1 MKTKTIKTHDLKSLE
16 QRLAGKPTKSSD
28 KLSTAQGFTSA

>member
-1 MKTKTIKTHDLKSLE
+1 MKTKTIKTHSQKSLE
-16 QRLAGKPTKSSD
+16 QRLSGKPVKATD